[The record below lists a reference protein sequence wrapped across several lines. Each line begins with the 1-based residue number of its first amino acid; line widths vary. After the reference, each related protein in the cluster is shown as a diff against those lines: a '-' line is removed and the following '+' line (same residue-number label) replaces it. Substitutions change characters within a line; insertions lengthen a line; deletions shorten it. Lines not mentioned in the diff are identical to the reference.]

1 MLNLRRVLIVYLT
14 LSVTLTAC
22 VTFTPQPTTLV
33 PVTTTLDTPMAP
45 EKNATSQPNNTFD
58 LTAEQAQE
66 VAVFIKFIQA
76 YNAGQLQTALAF
88 LAENAGVSDY
98 DYQNIKVIT
107 FQGKSQVAGWLQQRI
122 SDHDQLEISQIHNEN
137 PDPSSSRHVIDVTY
151 ARRTSMTLTKLGY
164 GDGITPRLGSK
175 VIFIK
180 AIASK

>member
-107 FQGKSQVAGWLQQRI
+107 FQGKSQVAGLLQQRI
-122 SDHDQLEISQIHNEN
+122 
-137 PDPSSSRHVIDVTY
+137 
-151 ARRTSMTLTKLGY
+151 
-164 GDGITPRLGSK
+164 
-175 VIFIK
+175 
-180 AIASK
+180 